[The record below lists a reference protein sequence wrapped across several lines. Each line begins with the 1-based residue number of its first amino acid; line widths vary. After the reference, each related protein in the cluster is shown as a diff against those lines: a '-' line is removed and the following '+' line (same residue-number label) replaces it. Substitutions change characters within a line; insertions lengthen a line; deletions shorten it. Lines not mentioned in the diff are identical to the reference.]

1 MGMLR
6 QRGLSYMC
14 PVCVDTYDI
23 AIMVASTWLQCRG
36 LTIFCLQQVAKQHPQ
51 ANLDM
56 LGGDSDAATPPVY
69 QGKLITAK
77 TILSYKRNK

>member
-1 MGMLR
+1 
-6 QRGLSYMC
+6 
-14 PVCVDTYDI
+14 
-23 AIMVASTWLQCRG
+23 MVAG
-36 LTIFCLQQVAKQHPQ
+36 LTLKSNLLKHGLHALQ